1 MLYSFQVA
9 RFIQTGYTMSAL
21 DYHDSTHTAY
31 AVYRSL
37 VGIGIVWYDYETTK
51 WGAYPHYTTD
61 VHKAKRVCSL
71 YTYAAI
77 VAVDVT
83 VSNARYI

>member
-1 MLYSFQVA
+1 
-9 RFIQTGYTMSAL
+9 MSAL

-31 AVYRSL
+31 AVYRSI
-37 VGIGIVWYDYETTK
+37 VGLGIVWYDYDNAK
-51 WGAYPHYTTD
+51 WVAYPHYTTD
-61 VHKAKRVCSL
+61 VHKAVKITTL
-71 YTYAAI
+71 YAHAAI